1 MLPLLIMLHKCNI
14 LIAIS
19 PSFLT
24 LHNLYAKF
32 KKINSMFALQICS
45 ITCAY
50 VSFSPDPNNFTTRK
64 EFLMNYRD
72 HFLDSLTSK
81 SLHLDAG
88 EQLLAEY
95 IRTNYKKVSF
105 LDQVDV
111 SKITSLS
118 PATVVGYV
126 NKLGYN
132 DFEELRKNIR
142 DLAMSE
148 LSSTDRFEFS
158 PVNINPQINTIKQ
171 AVIDNELCNLTKML
185 DDLDERV
192 FYTMMEEIIKAP
204 EIIVI
209 GTRSSSVLA
218 IYAEEMFNRLGKK
231 TTRITSGSTNHLNK
245 FPLFKVN
252 AVVLAI
258 GFARY
263 PKETIRTVSFFKK
276 RNFKI
281 ISITDHTT
289 SPLTPL
295 SDISLTIPCNS
306 VSITDSYAT
315 PFSVINMIIVL
326 LSQIDKEKALS
337 SLNRFEEIAKDYGFY
352 F

>member
-1 MLPLLIMLHKCNI
+1 
-14 LIAIS
+14 
-19 PSFLT
+19 
-24 LHNLYAKF
+24 
-32 KKINSMFALQICS
+32 
-45 ITCAY
+45 
-50 VSFSPDPNNFTTRK
+50 
-64 EFLMNYRD
+64 MNYRD
-72 HFLDSLTSK
+72 HFLDSLASK
-81 SLHLDAG
+81 SLRLTAA
-88 EQLLAEY
+88 QRQLAEY
-95 IRTNYKKVSF
+95 IRANYKKVSF
-105 LDQVDV
+105 LDQADV

-118 PATVVGYV
+118 ADDITAYV
-126 NKLGYN
+126 KKLGYN

-158 PVNINPQINTIKQ
+158 PVNINPQINTIKK
-171 AVIDNELCNLTKML
+171 AIIDNELCNLSKML
-185 DDLDERV
+185 DELDEQV
-192 FYTMMEEIIKAP
+192 FYTMMEEIIIAP

-209 GTRSSSVLA
+209 GTRSSNVLA
-218 IYAEEMFNRLGKK
+218 IYTEEMFNRLGKR

-245 FPLFKVN
+245 FPLFKAN

-281 ISITDHTT
+281 ISITDHAT

-315 PFSVINMIIVL
+315 PFSVINMLIVL
-326 LSQIDKEKALS
+326 LSQLDKDKALT
-337 SLNRFEEIAKDYGFY
+337 SLNKFEEIAKDYGFY